1 MDFNI
6 MNLNLAQKLKN
17 HLLKNKLCYKD
28 NRCLFIIEST
38 KFIGSLKAA
47 GACIND

>member
-1 MDFNI
+1 MTWT
-6 MNLNLAQKLKN
+6 LAQKLKN

-28 NRCLFIIEST
+28 NRCFFTIEST

-47 GACIND
+47 AVCVND